1 MKRSFEVVAFRHG
14 DKDGK
19 ELSAFGV
26 QQVEASAHTHMRG
39 TPFVLAFSSGMPRA
53 TRSCQIVLDI
63 LGQKLPVIADPNFPF
78 CQWRL
83 RSSPIEEWYSD

>member
-26 QQVEASAHTHMRG
+26 QQVEASAHTHMGG

-53 TRSCQIVLDI
+53 PVRSCSTSS
-63 LGQKLPVIADPNFPF
+63 GRS
-78 CQWRL
+78 C
-83 RSSPIEEWYSD
+83 RSSRTRTSPFANGA